1 MDRKEILKKLSKYR
15 FAPGHGP
22 DYKKMTD
29 EQLLEQLHFFERLFE
44 DYLNE
49 KEN

>member
-1 MDRKEILKKLSKYR
+1 MNRKEILEKLSQYK
-15 FAPGHGP
+15 FTPGHGP

-44 DYLNE
+44 DYFNE
-49 KEN
+49 KES